1 MMLHSTLFPRC
12 GMRLGKQRGLYRSVG
27 MWSCMYLYVHVFF
40 LEGECFYKWITL
52 REIEI

>member
-40 LEGECFYKWITL
+40 FL
-52 REIEI
+52 RGSASTNG